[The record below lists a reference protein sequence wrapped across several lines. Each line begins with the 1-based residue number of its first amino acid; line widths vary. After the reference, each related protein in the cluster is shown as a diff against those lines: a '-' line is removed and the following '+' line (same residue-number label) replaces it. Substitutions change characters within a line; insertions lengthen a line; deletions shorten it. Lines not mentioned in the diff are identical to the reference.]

1 MTRESSVSGS
11 PAPAA
16 ETAALNTAAPETAAP
31 DAGTARRS
39 RRTALIGAIFLMATS
54 AIGPGFITQTANFT
68 VALGAAF
75 AFGILMS
82 VLVDFVVQM
91 NVWRII
97 SVSGRRAHE
106 IAHAVVPGAGHLLA
120 ALVVIGGLVFNIGN
134 VAGSGLG
141 LNAALGL
148 DPKVGGAISALIAIS
163 IFAVKRAGLAM
174 DRLLIVLGVLMIL
187 LTCYVAVVSGPP
199 VGEALRQT
207 VWPDTVDLA
216 AITTIIGGTV
226 GGYIT
231 YSGAHRLLDSGTTGP
246 EHVREVSRGALTGIA
261 VTGLMRFVLF
271 LAILGVVAGGV
282 ALDTSGN
289 ATAQAFGSAAGEFGT
304 RAFGVVLWAAAISSV
319 IGAAYTSV
327 SFFDAFSRRLAA
339 PRVRSWATVVFI
351 LVSTVIFL
359 LVGTAPAAL
368 LVFAG
373 GFNGLILPI
382 GFTILLY
389 AAWRRRELLR
399 GYAYPMW
406 LLVVGGLVAALTWY
420 MGVVSARAIF
430 DYLAT

>member
-1 MTRESSVSGS
+1 MPPESSVPTATASGTS
-11 PAPAA
+11 KK
-16 ETAALNTAAPETAAP
+16 
-31 DAGTARRS
+31 D
-39 RRTALIGAIFLMATS
+39 RRTALVGAIFLMATS

-91 NVWRII
+91 NIWRII
-97 SVSGRRAHE
+97 SISGKRAHE
-106 IAHAVVPGAGHLLA
+106 IANAVVPGAGYLLA
-120 ALVVIGGLVFNIGN
+120 TLVILGGLVFNIGN
-134 VAGSGLG
+134 VAGTGLG
-141 LNAALGL
+141 LNAMLGL
-148 DPKVGGAISALIAIS
+148 DPKIGGAISALIAIS
-163 IFAVKRAGLAM
+163 LFVIKRAGMAM
-174 DRLLIVLGVLMIL
+174 DRVLIVLGVLMIL
-187 LTCYVAVVSGPP
+187 MTVYVAIVSGPP
-199 VGEALRQT
+199 VGEALKQT
-207 VWPDTVDLA
+207 VLPDTVDFA

-246 EHVREVSRGALTGIA
+246 EHVREVTRGALTGIA
-261 VTGLMRFVLF
+261 VTGVMRFVLF

-282 ALDTSGN
+282 VLNTKGN
-289 ATAQAFGSAAGEFGT
+289 ATAEAFESAAGQFGL
-304 RAFGVVLWAAAISSV
+304 RAFGVVLWAAAITSV

-327 SFFDAFSRRLAA
+327 SFLDAFSRRFSE
-339 PRVRSWATVVFI
+339 PRTRNWATVIFI

-359 LVGTAPAAL
+359 LLGTAPAAL

-389 AAWRRRELLR
+389 AAWRRRELLG
-399 GYAYPMW
+399 GYRYPVW
-406 LLVVGGLVAALTWY
+406 LIVAGVVVAALTWY
-420 MGVVSARAIF
+420 MGVVSARTIF
-430 DYLAT
+430 DYLAS

>member
-1 MTRESSVSGS
+1 MPTD
-11 PAPAA
+11 
-16 ETAALNTAAPETAAP
+16 T
-31 DAGTARRS
+31 TARSRT

-54 AIGPGFITQTANFT
+54 AIGPGFITQTTTFT
-68 VALGAAF
+68 AKLGAAF
-75 AFGILMS
+75 AFGILVS
-82 VLVDFVVQM
+82 ILVDFVVQM
-91 NVWRII
+91 NIWRII
-97 SVSGRRAHE
+97 SVSGKRAHE
-106 IAHAVVPGAGHLLA
+106 IANAVVPGAGHLLA
-120 ALVVIGGLVFNIGN
+120 ALVILGGLVFNIGN

-148 DPKVGGAISALIAIS
+148 DPKLGGLLSALLAVI

-174 DRLLIVLGVLMIL
+174 DRLIIVLGVVMIL
-187 LTCYVAVVSGPP
+187 LTLYVSIVSGPP

-207 VWPDTVDLA
+207 VLPDDIDFA

-246 EHVREVSRGALTGIA
+246 EHVREVTRGALTGIA
-261 VTGLMRFVLF
+261 VTGLMRFLLF

-282 ALDTSGN
+282 VLDTSGN
-289 ATAQAFGSAAGEFGT
+289 ATAQAFESAAGEFGR
-304 RAFGVVLWAAAISSV
+304 RAFGVVLWAAAITSV
-319 IGAAYTSV
+319 VGAAFTSV
-327 SFFDAFSRRLAA
+327 SFFNAYSPTLASGR
-339 PRVRSWATVVFI
+339 PRSWATVAFI
-351 LVSTVIFL
+351 AVSTAIYL
-359 LVGTAPAAL
+359 LIGTAPSAL

-399 GYAYPMW
+399 GYAYPGW
-406 LLVVGGLVAALTWY
+406 LLALGAVVAALTWY
-420 MGVVSARAIF
+420 MGVTSARTIF
-430 DYLAT
+430 DYLAG

>member
-1 MTRESSVSGS
+1 MSREPSVPETRT
-11 PAPAA
+11 
-16 ETAALNTAAPETAAP
+16 ETATAPVSTKQTRRVALV
-31 DAGTARRS
+31 
-39 RRTALIGAIFLMATS
+39 GAIFLMATS
-54 AIGPGFITQTANFT
+54 AIGPGFITQTTTFT
-68 VALGAAF
+68 VSLGAAF

-82 VLVDFVVQM
+82 ILVDFVVQM

-106 IAHAVVPGAGHLLA
+106 IANAVVPGAGHFLA
-120 ALVVIGGLVFNIGN
+120 ALVILGGLVFNIGN

-141 LNAALGL
+141 LNAAIGLNPKLG
-148 DPKVGGAISALIAIS
+148 GGISALIAIS
-163 IFAVKRAGLAM
+163 IFAVKSAGLAM
-174 DRLLIVLGVLMIL
+174 DRLLIVLGLLMIG
-187 LTCYVAVVSGPP
+187 LTVYVAIVSGPP
-199 VGEALRQT
+199 VGDALRQA
-207 VWPDTVDLA
+207 VLPEEVDLA

-246 EHVREVSRGALTGIA
+246 EHTREVTRAALTGIA

-282 ALDTSGN
+282 VLDTKGN

-304 RAFGVVLWAAAISSV
+304 RAFGVVLWAAAITSV

-327 SFFDAFSRRLAA
+327 SFFDAFSRRLAE
-339 PRVRSWATVVFI
+339 PRTRSWATVAFI
-351 LVSTVIFL
+351 VVTTVIFL
-359 LVGTAPAAL
+359 LLGTAPAAL

-389 AAWRRRELLR
+389 AAWRRRELLN
-399 GYAYPMW
+399 GYRYPAW
-406 LLVVGGLVAALTWY
+406 LLVLGAGVTAFTWY
-420 MGVVSARAIF
+420 MGVVSARSIF
-430 DYLAT
+430 EYLAN

>member
-1 MTRESSVSGS
+1 MHPESSV
-11 PAPAA
+11 P
-16 ETAALNTAAPETAAP
+16 TANVPTANPPSTAKA
-31 DAGTARRS
+31 
-39 RRTALIGAIFLMATS
+39 RRTALAGAIFLMATS
-54 AIGPGFITQTANFT
+54 AIGPGFITQTTSFT

-91 NVWRII
+91 NIWRII
-97 SVSGRRAHE
+97 SVSGKRAHE
-106 IAHAVVPGAGHLLA
+106 VANAVVPGAGYLLA
-120 ALVVIGGLVFNIGN
+120 TLVILGGLVFNIGN
-134 VAGSGLG
+134 VAGTGLG

-148 DPKVGGAISALIAIS
+148 DPKIGGAISALIAIS
-163 IFAVKRAGLAM
+163 LFVVKRAGLAM
-174 DRLLIVLGVLMIL
+174 DRALIFLGILMIVLTV
-187 LTCYVAVVSGPP
+187 YVAIVSGPP
-199 VGEALRQT
+199 VGEALKQT

-246 EHVREVSRGALTGIA
+246 EHIREVTRGALTGIA
-261 VTGLMRFVLF
+261 VTGIMRFVLF

-282 ALDTSGN
+282 ALNTKGN
-289 ATAQAFGSAAGEFGT
+289 ATAQAFESAAGQFGL
-304 RAFGVVLWAAAISSV
+304 RAFGIVLWAAAITSV

-327 SFFDAFSRRLAA
+327 SFFDAYSRRFSET
-339 PRVRSWATVVFI
+339 RTRNWATVGFI
-351 LVSTVIFL
+351 VVATGIFL
-359 LVGTAPAAL
+359 FIGTAPAAL

-389 AAWRRRELLR
+389 AAWRRRELLN
-399 GYAYPMW
+399 GYRYPVW
-406 LLVVGGLVAALTWY
+406 LLVLGVLVAAVTWY

-430 DYLAT
+430 EYLAG